1 MDYRPSRSF
10 LVLMSAFTVCG
21 IAGAWGWHR
30 LNSVPGH
37 IRSGGD
43 LWGMLTYEPKPA
55 FEAPSAA
62 EIART
67 RARAELMKAELVHTH
82 PLLAIDH
89 RTIPAERNAFL
100 RLHRLTG
107 DGQAP
112 HKNVSRELSSA
123 VDEKNRAGWD
133 ATKMRSLLD
142 AHSLLISELREIG
155 ELKERSGNGMPDDYT
170 GFVSAR
176 EIRNLA
182 SVMLHSAKLAALEG
196 NTAQALRD
204 VQCVSAIATHYQE
217 VEAPTLLMTTV
228 TILLDGMVR
237 GWVLDEM
244 VPVLGKEADLR
255 PWRELLAARSYEPE
269 LLSHTLRGEWHYLT
283 GSFLLPV
290 LLRDGPDTPPDVDE
304 LMVFLADQYSGSVER
319 VAKASLAD
327 LIDLPGMDRSE
338 YSHLSKESREL
349 AGLLTVGWSK
359 WGNGFVREA
368 VRQRMGLAAME
379 ILILERTGSGEVG
392 ADIMERLP
400 RNPLDGTPFF
410 YDPATRTVSRSA
422 EDDDRPMVLPK

>member
-1 MDYRPSRSF
+1 
-10 LVLMSAFTVCG
+10 MSAFTACG
-21 IAGAWGWHR
+21 VAGAWGWHR
-30 LNSVPGH
+30 INSVPGH

-43 LWGMLTYEPKPA
+43 LWEILTYEPKPI

-67 RARAELMKAELVHTH
+67 RARAELMKAELIHTH

-89 RTIPAERNAFL
+89 RMIPAEQNAFL

-112 HKNVSRELSSA
+112 HKNVSRELSTA
-123 VDEKNRAGWD
+123 MEEKNGSGWD
-133 ATKMRSLLD
+133 AAEMRSMLD
-142 AHSLLISELREIG
+142 GHRPLIRELREIG
-155 ELKERSGNGMPDDYT
+155 ELRERSVNGMPGDYT

-182 SVMLHSAKLAALEG
+182 MVMLHSAKLAAVEG
-196 NTAQALRD
+196 NAGQALRD
-204 VQCVSAIATHYQE
+204 VQCVRAIATHYQE
-217 VEAPTLLMTTV
+217 VESPTLLMTTV

-237 GWVLDEM
+237 GWVMDEM
-244 VPVLGKEADLR
+244 VTVLGPEADLR
-255 PWRELLAARSYEPE
+255 PWRELLAVRSYDPK

-290 LLRDGPDTPPDVDE
+290 LLRDGPNTPPDVDD
-304 LMVFLADQYSGSVER
+304 LMIFLADRFSESVER

-327 LIDLPGMDRSE
+327 LIDLPGMDASE
-338 YSHLSKESREL
+338 YSHLSTESREL
-349 AGLLTVGWSK
+349 ARLLTVGWSK

-368 VRQRMGLAAME
+368 VRQRMALAAME
-379 ILILERTGSGEVG
+379 ILILERSGSGEVG
-392 ADIMERLP
+392 PDVMARLP
-400 RNPLDGTPFF
+400 RNPLDGTPFL
-410 YDPATRTVSRSA
+410 YDPETRTVSRFA
-422 EDDDRPMVLPK
+422 GDGDRPLILPE